1 MLRAGRYSGYE
12 TGANHFVSARSPRL
26 PALAHSDGTLGR
38 VSAFHAAAATPLYH
52 DLVRMEA
59 GERSASPVPSYG
71 AWLLFLRDCQSHAAH
86 VPLKVR
92 TIVREVGGL
101 L

>member
-38 VSAFHAAAATPLYH
+38 VSAFHAATALPLY
-52 DLVRMEA
+52 LIRP
-59 GERSASPVPSYG
+59 ERKDPASEPACSLEEGNSPLSVPSPPEG
-71 AWLLFLRDCQSHAAH
+71 H
-86 VPLKVR
+86 
-92 TIVREVGGL
+92 REL
-101 L
+101 DD